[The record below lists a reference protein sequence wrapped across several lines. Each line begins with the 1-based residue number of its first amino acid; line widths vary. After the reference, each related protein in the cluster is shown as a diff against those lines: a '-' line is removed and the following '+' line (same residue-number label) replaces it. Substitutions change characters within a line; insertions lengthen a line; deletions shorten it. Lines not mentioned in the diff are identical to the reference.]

1 MPFGVQYPPEIKEES
16 SDGQLHK
23 GDEAAGSTEE
33 QEQLQDEHVC
43 MWESHCL
50 GCGALV
56 DSELDLHHLIQ
67 QISVVPDRLLL
78 SDL

>member
-1 MPFGVQYPPEIKEES
+1 MGNYT
-16 SDGQLHK
+16 K
-23 GDEAAGSTEE
+23 GMRRAGSTEE

-43 MWESHCL
+43 MWESRCL